1 MKRLLL
7 ASLALLAACGG
18 PADPPAAPTN
28 GAAAPPPGAP
38 DNRIECKPAG
48 AAAFARA
55 CTVES
60 AESRDGRILT
70 IRKADGGFRRI
81 LIDRQG
87 SIFAADGAEQVTLLR
102 TSTEASAPTEIEI
115 GGDRFRL
122 GPPWVI
128 APPDEVTPANE
139 IAPENVLGRQ

>member
-1 MKRLLL
+1 MRLMLL
-7 ASLALLAACGG
+7 APMALLAACGG

-38 DNRIECKPAG
+38 DNRIDCKPAG
-48 AAAFARA
+48 AAMFERA

-70 IRKADGGFRRI
+70 IRKADGGFRRL

-87 SIFAADGAEQVTLLR
+87 SILAADGAEQVTVTR
-102 TSTEASAPTEIEI
+102 TDETGVAPVEIEI
-115 GGDRFRL
+115 GRDRFRL
-122 GPPWVI
+122 ESRWVV
-128 APPDEVTPANE
+128 DPANE
-139 IAPENVLGRQ
+139 LNRQ